1 MQYRKLGRTNLD
13 VSEIG
18 YGAWGISKAQ
28 WIGADDQES
37 VRSLHAARD
46 AGVNF
51 FDTALAY
58 GDGHSER
65 LISSAF
71 GKTEDIIVASK
82 VPPKHR
88 VWNVPSGV
96 PLATVFPK
104 DYVLKCLDESLKNL
118 DRDSVDLYQFHTW
131 IDDWADQPEWQ
142 ETAREM
148 KRSGKTRFVGISV
161 QSHQPS
167 NVIKALDTGL
177 VDAVQVIYNIFDQSP
192 DDELL
197 PYCQKHNIGFI
208 ARVPFDEGS
217 LTGKIR
223 PDTKF
228 DPSDFRNSYFSGNRK
243 QEVWDH
249 VQSLVRDLDISI
261 DLLPEYSLRYTL
273 SNPGVSTVIPGMRN
287 VKHVAAN
294 AAASDAGPLPATV
307 LKKLKPHRW
316 VHNFYD

>member
-1 MQYRKLGRTNLD
+1 MKYRTLGRTKLN

-28 WIGADDQES
+28 WIGAEDEES
-37 VRSLHAARD
+37 LRSLKAARD
-46 AGVNF
+46 EGVNF

-58 GDGHSER
+58 GDGHSEQ
-65 LISSAF
+65 LIAQAF
-71 GKTEDIIVASK
+71 GKSQGVIIASK

-88 VWNVPSGV
+88 IWNVPAGT
-96 PLATVFPK
+96 PLPTVFPK
-104 DYVLKCLDESLKNL
+104 QYVLECLDQSLKNL
-118 DRDSVDLYQFHTW
+118 NRDNVDLYQFHTW
-131 IDDWADQPEWQ
+131 IDDWATQPEWQ

-148 KRSGKTRFVGISV
+148 KQSGKSRFIGISV

-167 NVIKALDTGL
+167 NIIKALDTGL

-192 DDELL
+192 DDDLL
-197 PYCQKHNIGFI
+197 PYCKKHDIGFL

-223 PDTKF
+223 PDSTF
-228 DPSDFRNSYFSGNRK
+228 DRNDFRNFYFSGNRK

-249 VQSLVRDLDISI
+249 VQAVVSDLGISV
-261 DLLPEYSLRYTL
+261 DQLPEYALRYTL
-273 SNPGVSTVIPGMRN
+273 SHPAVSTVIPGMRS
-287 VKHVAAN
+287 VKHVKAN
-294 AAASDAGPLPATV
+294 TATSEAGPLEEGV
-307 LKKLKPHRW
+307 LLKLKAHRW